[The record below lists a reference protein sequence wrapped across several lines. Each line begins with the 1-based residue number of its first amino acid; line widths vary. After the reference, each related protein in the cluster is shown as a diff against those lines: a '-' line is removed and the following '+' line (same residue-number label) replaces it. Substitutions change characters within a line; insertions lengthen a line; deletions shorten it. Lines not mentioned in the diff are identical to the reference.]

1 MTHEDHVP
9 TEPGRTPGTA
19 TTDSSGARPAWTPT
33 SSASDGQLRRDRTR
47 RKHSNRP
54 LLLAAAAAVVLLGL
68 LVWLVISLLGEADHD
83 DLVDPSS
90 ISAGECL
97 ADFTAIT
104 EDAAVVDC
112 SEPHNAQLL
121 ASESYPEDAA
131 FPGRDQLSARAEAS
145 CAAASGS
152 VDPDAVTEDLE
163 ITLLRATPT
172 EGTWADGDRRV
183 DCFAV
188 IENGATV
195 TRSLI
200 AP

>member
-1 MTHEDHVP
+1 MTHQDHVP
-9 TEPGRTPGTA
+9 TESGRDPGPADADSRGGRPG
-19 TTDSSGARPAWTPT
+19 WTPT
-33 SSASDGQLRRDRTR
+33 SSASDGQLKRDRTR
-47 RKHSNRP
+47 RRRSNRP
-54 LLLAAAAAVVLLGL
+54 LLLAAAAAVVLLAL
-68 LVWLVISLLGEADHD
+68 LVWLVISLVGETDHD

-90 ISAGECL
+90 ISAGECM

-121 ASESYPEDAA
+121 ASESYPENAD
-131 FPGRDQLSARAEAS
+131 FPGADQLSERAEAS

-152 VDPDAVTEDLE
+152 VDPDAVTQDLE
-163 ITLLRATPT
+163 VTLLRATPT

-188 IENGATV
+188 IENGGTV
-195 TRSLI
+195 TRSLL